1 MNVIEMISHC
11 NSNALPGAILSIDQ
25 AKAFDSVSHL
35 FMHQVYRFF
44 GFGPNFIRLLETLG
58 NGRTACI
65 AFEDGTYSPD
75 FKLECGRAQGNTS
88 SPTEYNMGQQILLFK
103 IELCPE
109 VKSLYQSH
117 FIARPLIP
125 DAVEHFFGPPP
136 DTDRTDPKF
145 RNESAFETA
154 KCDGFADDNTAGTLF
169 EYESL
174 SALKNILESF
184 ATFSGLR
191 CNAEKTVIM
200 QVGYKLP
207 ISEDIAS
214 LGFNFSNSIH
224 ILGMEIDN
232 ELSTL
237 DGNFDK
243 TITSLKK
250 SIDYWD
256 RYYLTLPGRINV
268 IKSLLFPLVL
278 YLGCF
283 IMPSEEKVKKIQ
295 NLLDNFAIGSL
306 NFSKKRITLPQDKGG
321 LGLFDVSSFLTGQQA
336 GWIF

>member
-117 FIARPLIP
+117 FITRPLIP

-145 RNESAFETA
+145 RNESAFEIA

-169 EYESL
+169 EYKSL
-174 SALKNILESF
+174 SALKNILE
-184 ATFSGLR
+184 
-191 CNAEKTVIM
+191 
-200 QVGYKLP
+200 
-207 ISEDIAS
+207 
-214 LGFNFSNSIH
+214 
-224 ILGMEIDN
+224 
-232 ELSTL
+232 
-237 DGNFDK
+237 
-243 TITSLKK
+243 
-250 SIDYWD
+250 
-256 RYYLTLPGRINV
+256 
-268 IKSLLFPLVL
+268 
-278 YLGCF
+278 
-283 IMPSEEKVKKIQ
+283 
-295 NLLDNFAIGSL
+295 
-306 NFSKKRITLPQDKGG
+306 
-321 LGLFDVSSFLTGQQA
+321 
-336 GWIF
+336 

>member
-1 MNVIEMISHC
+1 M
-11 NSNALPGAILSIDQ
+11 
-25 AKAFDSVSHL
+25 
-35 FMHQVYRFF
+35 
-44 GFGPNFIRLLETLG
+44 
-58 NGRTACI
+58 
-65 AFEDGTYSPD
+65 
-75 FKLECGRAQGNTS
+75 
-88 SPTEYNMGQQILLFK
+88 
-103 IELCPE
+103 
-109 VKSLYQSH
+109 KSLYQSH
-117 FIARPLIP
+117 FITRPLIP

-145 RNESAFETA
+145 RNESAFEIA

-184 ATFSGLR
+184 ANFSGLR

-295 NLLDNFAIGSL
+295 NLLDNFAVGSL

-321 LGLFDVSSFLTGQQA
+321 A
-336 GWIF
+336 GPI